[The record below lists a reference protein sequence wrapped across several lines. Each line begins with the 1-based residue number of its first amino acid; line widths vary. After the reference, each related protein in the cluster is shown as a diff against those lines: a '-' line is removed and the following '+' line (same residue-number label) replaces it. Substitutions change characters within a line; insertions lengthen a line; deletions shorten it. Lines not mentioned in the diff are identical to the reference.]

1 MPIAAAPPPKSF
13 ASFYKLL
20 RDAAGKT
27 PLLGC
32 NTIGHLA
39 TGLFE
44 VQRTGDD
51 TSGRD
56 WARTRK
62 MGVNTLAFRSP
73 QQGAFFDV
81 DADCVGLTNSIPW
94 DLNRQWL
101 ELLACSGM
109 PLFVSAAPDAVKPEQ
124 RDAIRQAFASAAV
137 RQPVAQPLDWQ
148 QTDRPERWLLDG
160 KVKVFDWYSKDNS
173 FPA

>member
-1 MPIAAAPPPKSF
+1 M
-13 ASFYKLL
+13 

-56 WARTRK
+56 WGRTRK

-94 DLNRQWL
+94 ELNRQWL
-101 ELLACSGM
+101 ELLARSGM

-124 RDAIRQAFASAAV
+124 RDAIRQAFAFAAV
-137 RQPVAQPLDWQ
+137 RQPVAEPLDWL
-148 QTDRPERWLLDG
+148 QTDRPERWLLDE
-160 KVKVFDWYSKDNS
+160 KIKTFDWYSKDNS
-173 FPA
+173 FPV